1 MTTILIIEDNPSHL
15 KLATLLLKRFGYA
28 VLGAADADE
37 GLRLAHEKQPDLIL
51 MDIQLPG
58 MDGLAATREL
68 KRARRRLRQLHRQ
81 ALPPRRAAGGGEGGA
96 GGVMWGTGGRLCRTR
111 PVVKRFRRDIDLA
124 RPDDRAIV
132 DIGLG
137 KQG

>member
-68 KRARRRLRQLHRQ
+68 KRDAKTSSIPVIAVTAYLAEFSERDV
-81 ALPPRRAAGGGEGGA
+81 RAAGCSAFIAKPYHRAELLAAVKAALGG
-96 GGVMWGTGGRLCRTR
+96 
-111 PVVKRFRRDIDLA
+111 
-124 RPDDRAIV
+124 
-132 DIGLG
+132 
-137 KQG
+137 